1 MEVEILH
8 DRAEA
13 AQQQT
18 EDLQDSLWRARDE
31 IVEHQIHHE
40 DVDARLQQSK
50 FREMEHRARIRR
62 LEDLIGIIML
72 TTIQGMNFAS
82 IEQLIAQHVVD
93 AMTTYE
99 ANRASRNGTHNEASR
114 SAGGVEHTIEL
125 VFHISNRAENR
136 QVKFAAC
143 TLLDSVLTWWNSYVK
158 TIRLDAAYMTTCK
171 EMKQMMINEYCQRNE
186 IQKMESEL

>member
-1 MEVEILH
+1 MTPLQTEATKETSKETPKETTASTRLCKRSHARRWTFFIPIFCTWRDQEGAPNTYEIRDISTSCFASNWFKALELEVEILH

-62 LEDLIGIIML
+62 LEDLIGM
-72 TTIQGMNFAS
+72 
-82 IEQLIAQHVVD
+82 
-93 AMTTYE
+93 
-99 ANRASRNGTHNEASR
+99 
-114 SAGGVEHTIEL
+114 
-125 VFHISNRAENR
+125 
-136 QVKFAAC
+136 
-143 TLLDSVLTWWNSYVK
+143 
-158 TIRLDAAYMTTCK
+158 
-171 EMKQMMINEYCQRNE
+171 
-186 IQKMESEL
+186 